1 MLNSFASAPARRAGW
16 AAAARMSVCATAC
29 AALLAGAS
37 ATAATA
43 GTAAAAAAAVPVR
56 HAAERPAV
64 MVQRPASSVL
74 LGAASAGSRTVA
86 VGERGVLIV
95 SDDGGTQWRQVAL
108 PTSVTLTAVR
118 FADARHG
125 VAVGHGGTVLT
136 SVDGGDTWTRRLD
149 GPRLA
154 QLALEDA
161 QRKGDAARIRDAER
175 LVAEGA
181 DKPFLDVLVWDAKR
195 YLAVGA
201 FGIAFA
207 TEDGGASW
215 TPWMD
220 RLPNPKA
227 MHLYVARRAGDTVV
241 LAGEQGLLMRSADN
255 GASFQPIASPYPG
268 SWFTGE
274 IQGQDIVLAGLR
286 GNVWR
291 SADGGQQW
299 TQVANPR
306 PASITASLPS
316 GGAVLLANQAG
327 QVLRLQGAELKV
339 MDIPPQ
345 APLAALVA
353 SGDRLMGLGV
363 AGIKPLDGGAK

>member
-1 MLNSFASAPARRAGW
+1 MSSFLANAPARRAGW
-16 AAAARMSVCATAC
+16 TTTASAAVCRTAC
-29 AALLAGAS
+29 VTICAGLLASGA
-37 ATAATA
+37 ATAA
-43 GTAAAAAAAVPVR
+43 PVAPVG

-74 LGAASAGSRTVA
+74 LGAASAGPRTVA

-95 SDDGGTQWRQVAL
+95 SDNGGAQWRQVAL

-136 SVDGGDTWTRRLD
+136 SADGGDNWTRRLD

-154 QLALEDA
+154 QLALQAA
-161 QRKGDAARIRDAER
+161 QRSGDAARIRDAER

-220 RLPNPKA
+220 RLPNAKA
-227 MHLYVARRAGDTVV
+227 MHLYVARRAGDTVL
-241 LAGEQGLLMRSADN
+241 LAGEQGLMMRSVDN
-255 GASFQPIASPYPG
+255 GASFQALASPYQG

-274 IQGQDIVLAGLR
+274 IQGQDFVLAGLR

-299 TQVANPR
+299 AQIANQR
-306 PASITASLPS
+306 PASITASLPF
-316 GGAVLLANQAG
+316 GDVVLLANQAG

-339 MDIPPQ
+339 LDIPPQ
-345 APLAALVA
+345 APLTGLVA
-353 SGDRLMGLGV
+353 SGERLMGLGV
-363 AGIKPLDGGAK
+363 AGIRPLEAGPK

>member
-1 MLNSFASAPARRAGW
+1 MSRFLVSPPAWRAGW
-16 AAAARMSVCATAC
+16 AATLCAT
-29 AALLAGAS
+29 LLAS
-37 ATAATA
+37 
-43 GTAAAAAAAVPVR
+43 AAAVAAPVGP
-56 HAAERPAV
+56 AAERPAV
-64 MVQRPASSVL
+64 MVQRPASAVL
-74 LGAASAGSRTVA
+74 LGAASAGPRTVA
-86 VGERGVLIV
+86 VGERGILIV
-95 SDDGGTQWRQVAL
+95 SDDGGAQWRQVAL

-136 SVDGGDTWTRRLD
+136 SADGGDTWTRRLD

-154 QLALEDA
+154 QLALQAA
-161 QRKGDAARIRDAER
+161 QRNGDAVRIRDAER

-207 TEDGGASW
+207 TDDGGQSW
-215 TPWMD
+215 TSWMD

-227 MHLYVARRAGDTVV
+227 MHLYVARRVGDTVL
-241 LAGEQGLLMRSADN
+241 LAGEQGLLMRSTDN
-255 GASFQPIASPYPG
+255 GASFQPLTSPYQG

-274 IQGQDIVLAGLR
+274 ILGQDIVLAGLR
-286 GNVWR
+286 GNIWR

-299 TQVANPR
+299 AQITNPR

-316 GGAVLLANQAG
+316 SDAVLLANQAG
-327 QVLRLQGAELKV
+327 QVLRLQGGELKAL
-339 MDIPPQ
+339 DAALQ
-345 APLAALVA
+345 APLAGLVV

-363 AGIKPLDGGAK
+363 AGIKPVDGGAK